1 LATGAPRSSRSSAGA
16 RRRSGPPEGG
26 RREPSRLARTR
37 DSIDAYLEASRRP
50 LTILCFLLP
59 AVLFYEVRLLLLAAD
74 SEGVVVNKAELGVLR
89 FLEGIGIAGGG
100 SLWLALPGVV
110 LVAVLLLWHLVARDP
125 WKVSLRTL
133 GVMLVESAVMVAPL
147 LILAKAF
154 STPTL
159 LATEPAWESMGVG
172 GKLAASFGAGLFEE
186 LVFRML
192 LLGLLHAIL
201 IDLLKMRELPGSVL
215 AVLIAAVLFAVYHP
229 LQDAEGGI
237 MLGRAVFYVLAG
249 CWLGAL
255 MLLRGFGITV
265 GAHALYDVV
274 ALLGT

>member
-1 LATGAPRSSRSSAGA
+1 M
-16 RRRSGPPEGG
+16 
-26 RREPSRLARTR
+26 
-37 DSIDAYLEASRRP
+37 
-50 LTILCFLLP
+50 
-59 AVLFYEVRLLLLAAD
+59 
-74 SEGVVVNKAELGVLR
+74 NKAELGVLR

-125 WKVSLRTL
+125 WKVSPRTL
-133 GVMLVESAVMVAPL
+133 GVMLAESAVMVAPL

>member
-1 LATGAPRSSRSSAGA
+1 M
-16 RRRSGPPEGG
+16 
-26 RREPSRLARTR
+26 R

-59 AVLFYEVRLLLLAAD
+59 AVLFYEVRLMLLSAD
-74 SEGVVVNKAELGVLR
+74 AEGVVVNKAELGVLR

-100 SLWLALPGVV
+100 RLWLALPGAV
-110 LVAVLLLWHLVARDP
+110 LVAVLLLWHLIARDP

-133 GVMLVESAVMVAPL
+133 GVMLLESAVMVAPL
-147 LILAKAF
+147 LVLARLF
-154 STPTL
+154 STSSL
-159 LATEPAWESMGVG
+159 MATEPAWESMGVG

-201 IDLLKMRELPGSVL
+201 IDLLKLRELPGSVL
-215 AVLIAAVLFAVYHP
+215 AVAVAAILFAVYHP
-229 LQDAEGGI
+229 LQDAEGGL